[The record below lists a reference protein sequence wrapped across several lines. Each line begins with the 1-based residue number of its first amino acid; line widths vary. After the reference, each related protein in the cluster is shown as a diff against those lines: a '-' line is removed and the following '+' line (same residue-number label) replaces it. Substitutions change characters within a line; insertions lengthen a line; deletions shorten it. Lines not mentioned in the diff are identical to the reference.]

1 MIRSGYG
8 ISYIHFNRMGG
19 ENLLAYNLPN
29 ILNPIVDQL
38 APVVPRADMPLCTSL
53 NDPPASCFR
62 PTRAGL
68 PERLH
73 GI

>member
-38 APVVPRADMPLCTSL
+38 APAGADQRSAPLH
-53 NDPPASCFR
+53 A
-62 PTRAGL
+62 A
-68 PERLH
+68 
-73 GI
+73 